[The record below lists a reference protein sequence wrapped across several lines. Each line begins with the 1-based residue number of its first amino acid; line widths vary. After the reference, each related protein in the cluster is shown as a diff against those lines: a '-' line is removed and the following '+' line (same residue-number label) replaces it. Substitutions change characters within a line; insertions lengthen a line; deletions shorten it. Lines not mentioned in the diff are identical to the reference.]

1 MNIEKTHRA
10 LLMYVGIAKTLNDE
24 TCRFLNE
31 FKHDNKRRFNNYV
44 GDLTSFQNTVRKNMN
59 MEGVDAAEQLQDYQH
74 RIIQEL
80 IEKEKYKDIETFLA
94 FSKMLSLVYNSYL
107 KMYRHTAKDNFTA
120 LNNSANIFRNTLAF
134 NNAEQK
140 KVDDYIY
147 GFVVSLIENNEWS
160 RETNNA

>member
-1 MNIEKTHRA
+1 M
-10 LLMYVGIAKTLNDE
+10 
-24 TCRFLNE
+24 
-31 FKHDNKRRFNNYV
+31 
-44 GDLTSFQNTVRKNMN
+44 
-59 MEGVDAAEQLQDYQH
+59 QDYQH

-107 KMYRHTAKDNFTA
+107 KMYRHAAKDNFTA

-160 RETNNA
+160 RETV

>member
-31 FKHDNKRRFNNYV
+31 FKHENKRRFNNYV
-44 GDLTSFQNTVRKNMN
+44 TDLSAFESTVRKNMN
-59 MEGVDAAEQLQDYQH
+59 MEGVDAADRLQDYQH
-74 RIIQEL
+74 KIIQEL
-80 IEKEKYKDIETFLA
+80 IEREKYKDIQTFLA

-107 KMYRHTAKDNFTA
+107 KMYKHASKESFNS
-120 LNNSANIFRNTLAF
+120 LNASANVFRNTIAF

-140 KVDDYIY
+140 KVDDYIH
-147 GFVVSLIENNEWS
+147 GFVISLIENNEWS
-160 RETNNA
+160 RDVNNA